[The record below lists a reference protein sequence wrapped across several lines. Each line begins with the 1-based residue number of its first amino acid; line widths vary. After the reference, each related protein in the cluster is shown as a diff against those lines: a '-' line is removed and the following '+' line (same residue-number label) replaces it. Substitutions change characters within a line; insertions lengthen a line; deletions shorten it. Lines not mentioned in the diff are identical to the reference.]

1 MRLGLIRGT
10 ENVAPLLSI
19 TKQHANLNSELGKEG
34 PHDELSGPD
43 VRLDVEGRREP
54 GPLLGGSPRQHL
66 ARGQPIDGWRNTVIC
81 RKTEMI
87 TAVLTA
93 T

>member
-1 MRLGLIRGT
+1 MM
-10 ENVAPLLSI
+10 
-19 TKQHANLNSELGKEG
+19 KLNFYLYCELRKEG
-34 PHDELSGPD
+34 SHHEFPGPD

-87 TAVLTA
+87 FAVQTA